1 MALLIRQTSLV
12 RELHVY
18 ELFEVMLKTLRRSCR
33 IKKLQENFTEQKIT
47 DTIKTV
53 KTRKKST
60 QLKYTYFKSK
70 N

>member
-18 ELFEVMLKTLRRSCR
+18 ELFEVMLKILRRSCGN
-33 IKKLQENFTEQKIT
+33 KKFHENFSEQKIT

-53 KTRKKST
+53 KTRKKVRS
-60 QLKYTYFKSK
+60 
-70 N
+70 